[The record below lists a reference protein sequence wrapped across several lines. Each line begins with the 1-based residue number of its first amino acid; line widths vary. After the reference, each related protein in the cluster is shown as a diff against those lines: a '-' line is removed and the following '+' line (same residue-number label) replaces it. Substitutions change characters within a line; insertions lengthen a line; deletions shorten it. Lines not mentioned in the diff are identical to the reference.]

1 MLFDNN
7 WFNWFLSN
15 FSIAIASVPIISGF
29 LLKLLAIF
37 NPNVPSD
44 KIIDLVNHYWKVKQ

>member
-1 MLFDNN
+1 MLFDND

-15 FSIAIASVPIISGF
+15 FSIAIASVPIVAGF

-37 NPNVPSD
+37 HPAVPSD
-44 KIIDLVNHYWKVKQ
+44 KIIDLVNQYWRKK